1 VLGERIEFFDRH
13 RLLKDQA
20 GSLHH
25 LAERSGREHDDL
37 MTTRLE
43 GAADANER
51 VDISSRSDRG
61 QDEAHQ
67 CKVNYMTQLKT
78 IGQIGTA
85 VKDLERAVSFYRDK
99 LGMRFLFQVPPG
111 LAFFD
116 CAGVRL
122 MIEVPPDKEFDH
134 PGSILYFKVDD
145 IQAAYSDL
153 KSRGVDFR
161 DEPHL
166 IAKMPD
172 HELWMAFFRDGEG
185 NTLALMHEKRG

>member
-1 VLGERIEFFDRH
+1 
-13 RLLKDQA
+13 
-20 GSLHH
+20 
-25 LAERSGREHDDL
+25 
-37 MTTRLE
+37 
-43 GAADANER
+43 
-51 VDISSRSDRG
+51 
-61 QDEAHQ
+61 
-67 CKVNYMTQLKT
+67 MTQLNT
-78 IGQIGTA
+78 IGQIATA
-85 VKDLERAVSFYRDK
+85 VRDLERAVAFYRDK

-116 CAGVRL
+116 CGGIRL

-134 PGSILYFKVDD
+134 PGSILYFKVED
-145 IQAAYSDL
+145 IHAAYSDL

>member
-1 VLGERIEFFDRH
+1 MT
-13 RLLKDQA
+13 
-20 GSLHH
+20 H
-25 LAERSGREHDDL
+25 L
-37 MTTRLE
+37 T
-43 GAADANER
+43 
-51 VDISSRSDRG
+51 
-61 QDEAHQ
+61 
-67 CKVNYMTQLKT
+67 T
-78 IGQIGTA
+78 IGQIATA
-85 VKDLERAVSFYRDK
+85 VKDLERAVGFYRDT

-116 CAGVRL
+116 CGGIRL
-122 MIEVPPDKEFDH
+122 MIEVPPNKEFDH

-145 IQAAYSDL
+145 LDRAYADL
-153 KSRGVDFR
+153 RGRGVDFR